1 MGDTDAN
8 ADLEVVEQ
16 GDGWAVTRGGDV
28 LSTHASRAGAEADLF
43 RLARNDVTDAEDA
56 DEVLTDEQGARPDN
70 EGA

>member
-1 MGDTDAN
+1 MSDTGATG
-8 ADLEVVEQ
+8 DLEIVAH
-16 GDGWAVTRGGDV
+16 GDGWAVTRGDQV

-43 RLARNDVTDAEDA
+43 QLAEHDVTDAEDA